1 MHSVLLLEDFAD
13 TRAWL
18 CEVLHTAF
26 NPIEITEAATVAQ
39 ARAQLAN
46 KTFDL
51 ALIDIN
57 LPDGNGIDVIRDI
70 NRDSPATYCVVATI
84 FDDDDNIFTALQA
97 GAQGYLLKE
106 QPAEE
111 LIRNLQGLIRGEP
124 PLSPAIARKIL
135 RHFQSSGQ
143 PSGQSSGQS
152 SARSPAQSPQPA
164 NDLSEREKEILALVA
179 KGLKRGDIGPLL
191 GISPHTVATHVKTIY
206 SKLNVTSRAE
216 ATVAA
221 LRLGLVK
228 L

>member
-1 MHSVLLLEDFAD
+1 MQTVLLLEDFAD

-18 CEVLHTAF
+18 CEVLNAAF
-26 NPIEITEAATVAQ
+26 QAIDISEAATVAQ
-39 ARAQLAN
+39 ARKQLAQN
-46 KTFDL
+46 HFDL
-51 ALIDIN
+51 ALIDLN
-57 LPDGNGIDVIRDI
+57 LPDGSGIDVIRDI
-70 NRDSPATYCVVATI
+70 TRDSPATYCVVATI
-84 FDDDDNIFTALQA
+84 FDDDENIFAALQA

-135 RHFQSSGQ
+135 RHFHA
-143 PSGQSSGQS
+143 PK
-152 SARSPAQSPQPA
+152 PAPQPVA
-164 NDLSEREKEILALVA
+164 DGLSEREKEILSLVA
-179 KGLKRGDIGPLL
+179 KGLKRGDIGPML
-191 GISPHTVATHVKTIY
+191 GISPHTVATHIKTIY

-216 ATVAA
+216 ATVEA